1 MEEQSFYPRL
11 VTQHSKSLE
20 TALQNLTV
28 HKERMQ
34 DVCISTISTDK
45 QSQKRLHWE
54 VKVVYVS
61 QNCYENKG
69 GKLNKALVDDYSLL

>member
-1 MEEQSFYPRL
+1 MRLLSKTLLCTKKECRMCAYRLLVQIQTELPEEIQF
-11 VTQHSKSLE
+11 
-20 TALQNLTV
+20 
-28 HKERMQ
+28 
-34 DVCISTISTDK
+34 CK

-69 GKLNKALVDDYSLL
+69 GKLNKALVDDHSLL